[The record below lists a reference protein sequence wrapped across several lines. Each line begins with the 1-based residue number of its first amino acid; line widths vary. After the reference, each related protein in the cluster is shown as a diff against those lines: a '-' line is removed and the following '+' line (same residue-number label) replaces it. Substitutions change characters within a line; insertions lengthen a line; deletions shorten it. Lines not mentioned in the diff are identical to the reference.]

1 MRRTFVKY
9 LESKIEQDPSILLI
23 TADLGYGLF
32 DNIKEKYPNN
42 FINCGASEQLMIG
55 LCVGAAYEGKKPIAY
70 SITPFLLYRPFELLR
85 NYVNKEK
92 LNIKFFGADNYDV
105 STRKMSD
112 TDFRKLAEVLEL
124 PLVPQIFDK
133 TFETREDLE
142 KECNMF
148 FSNNMVEGIVIRTKD
163 SNFSAKFM
171 NPAYDAV
178 K

>member
-70 SITPFLLYRPFELLR
+70 SITPFLLYRPVELLR

-92 LNIKFFGADNYDV
+92 LNIKLIGSGRDKDYSHDGFSHWAEEDKDVMLNSFKNIKSYWPEMDNITQILD
-105 STRKMSD
+105 
-112 TDFRKLAEVLEL
+112 EV
-124 PLVPQIFDK
+124 FD
-133 TFETREDLE
+133 
-142 KECNMF
+142 N
-148 FSNNMVEGIVIRTKD
+148 EGPYYVNLKR
-163 SNFSAKFM
+163 
-171 NPAYDAV
+171 
-178 K
+178 